1 MEVDQLAEVGIHGDQ
16 DPMLVVREPEK
27 RPVSRIGTELRSLND
42 VVPCAPQPIREPPAG
57 AAINEKSQASATET
71 VASVSRAMTARAY
84 AAQAW
89 MSSTS
94 SPG

>member
-42 VVPCAPQPIREPPAG
+42 VVPCARSQSASLLPAQRSTR
-57 AAINEKSQASATET
+57 NLKPRPRRL
-71 VASVSRAMTARAY
+71 SRAY
-84 AAQAW
+84 
-89 MSSTS
+89 
-94 SPG
+94 PGR